1 MPGYIEFKNVKK
13 KYKMGEVE
21 IEALS
26 GVDFSINKGEFIVVA
41 GASGAGKSTIL
52 NILGGMDTASE
63 GQVIVDNKDISQFSQ
78 KDLITYRRYDIGFVF
93 QFFNLIPIL
102 TVEENICLPM
112 IINGKKISKQELD
125 QVIKQLDLT
134 EKRYMLPSRL
144 SGGQQQRVAI
154 GRAIISKPNILLA
167 DEPTGNLDSENAENI
182 IQLLER
188 LNRSTGQTIV
198 MVTHDKEIAKR
209 CTRQVELSDGNIM
222 RVSLWKN
229 LSLITWFLFSHGG
242 SVLGIN
248 AILY

>member
-1 MPGYIEFKNVKK
+1 MSYIQLDKI
-13 KYKMGEVE
+13 YKRYKAGTVTVN
-21 IEALS
+21 ALNGLS
-26 GVDFSINKGEFIVVA
+26 LKIHKGDFIAIT
-41 GASGAGKSTIL
+41 GKSGCGKTTLL
-52 NILGGMDTASE
+52 NILGGLDSPTKGKIVFE
-63 GQVIVDNKDISQFSQ
+63 GKNLNKY
-78 KDLITYRRYDIGFVF
+78 KDLSKFRSQNVGFVF

-209 CTRQVELSDGNIM
+209 CTRQVELSDGDIM
-222 RVSLWKN
+222 RVSL
-229 LSLITWFLFSHGG
+229 
-242 SVLGIN
+242 
-248 AILY
+248 

>member
-1 MPGYIEFKNVKK
+1 MSYIQLDKI
-13 KYKMGEVE
+13 YKRYKAGTVTVN
-21 IEALS
+21 ALNGLS
-26 GVDFSINKGEFIVVA
+26 LKIHKGDFIAIT
-41 GASGAGKSTIL
+41 GKSGCGKTTLL
-52 NILGGMDTASE
+52 NILGGLDSPTKGKIVFE
-63 GQVIVDNKDISQFSQ
+63 GKNLNKY
-78 KDLITYRRYDIGFVF
+78 KDLSKFRSQNVGFVF

-102 TVEENICLPM
+102 TVEETICLPM

-222 RVSLWKN
+222 RVSL
-229 LSLITWFLFSHGG
+229 
-242 SVLGIN
+242 
-248 AILY
+248 

>member
-1 MPGYIEFKNVKK
+1 MSYIQLDNI
-13 KYKMGEVE
+13 YKRYKAGTVTVN
-21 IEALS
+21 ALNGLS
-26 GVDFSINKGEFIVVA
+26 LKIHKGDFIAIT
-41 GASGAGKSTIL
+41 GKSGCGKTTLL
-52 NILGGMDTASE
+52 NILGGLDSPTKGKIVFE
-63 GQVIVDNKDISQFSQ
+63 GKNLNKY
-78 KDLITYRRYDIGFVF
+78 KDLSKFRSQNVGFVF

-222 RVSLWKN
+222 RVRL
-229 LSLITWFLFSHGG
+229 
-242 SVLGIN
+242 
-248 AILY
+248 

>member
-1 MPGYIEFKNVKK
+1 MSYIQLDKI
-13 KYKMGEVE
+13 YKRYKAGTVTVN
-21 IEALS
+21 ALNGLS
-26 GVDFSINKGEFIVVA
+26 LKIHKGDFIAIT
-41 GASGAGKSTIL
+41 GKSGCGKTTLL
-52 NILGGMDTASE
+52 NILGGLDSPTKGKIVFE
-63 GQVIVDNKDISQFSQ
+63 GKNLNKY
-78 KDLITYRRYDIGFVF
+78 KDLSKFRSQNVGFVF

-209 CTRQVELSDGNIM
+209 CTRQVEPVSYTHLDVYM
-222 RVSLWKN
+222 RQVKN
-229 LSLITWFLFSHGG
+229 MI
-242 SVLGIN
+242 V
-248 AILY
+248 

>member
-1 MPGYIEFKNVKK
+1 MSYIQLDNI
-13 KYKMGEVE
+13 YKRYKAGTVTVN
-21 IEALS
+21 ALNGLS
-26 GVDFSINKGEFIVVA
+26 LKIHKGDFIAIT
-41 GASGAGKSTIL
+41 GKSGCGKTTLL
-52 NILGGMDTASE
+52 NILGGLDSPTKGKIVFE
-63 GQVIVDNKDISQFSQ
+63 GKNLNKY
-78 KDLITYRRYDIGFVF
+78 KDLSKFRSQNVGFVF

-222 RVSLWKN
+222 RVSL
-229 LSLITWFLFSHGG
+229 
-242 SVLGIN
+242 
-248 AILY
+248 

>member
-1 MPGYIEFKNVKK
+1 MSYIQLDKI
-13 KYKMGEVE
+13 YKRYKAGTVTVN
-21 IEALS
+21 ALNGLS
-26 GVDFSINKGEFIVVA
+26 LKIHKGDFIAIT
-41 GASGAGKSTIL
+41 GKSGCGKTTLL
-52 NILGGMDTASE
+52 NILGGLDPPTKGKIVFE
-63 GQVIVDNKDISQFSQ
+63 GKNLNKY
-78 KDLITYRRYDIGFVF
+78 KDLSKFRSQNVGFVF

-222 RVSLWKN
+222 RVSL
-229 LSLITWFLFSHGG
+229 
-242 SVLGIN
+242 
-248 AILY
+248 

>member
-1 MPGYIEFKNVKK
+1 MSYIQLDKI
-13 KYKMGEVE
+13 YKRYKAGTVTVN
-21 IEALS
+21 ALNGLS
-26 GVDFSINKGEFIVVA
+26 LKIHKGDFIAIT
-41 GASGAGKSTIL
+41 GKSGCGKTTLL
-52 NILGGMDTASE
+52 NILGGLDSPTKGKILFE
-63 GQVIVDNKDISQFSQ
+63 RKNLNKY
-78 KDLITYRRYDIGFVF
+78 KDLSKFRSQNVGFVF

-222 RVSLWKN
+222 RVSL
-229 LSLITWFLFSHGG
+229 
-242 SVLGIN
+242 
-248 AILY
+248 

>member
-1 MPGYIEFKNVKK
+1 MSYIQLDKI
-13 KYKMGEVE
+13 YKRYKAGTVTVN
-21 IEALS
+21 ALNGLS
-26 GVDFSINKGEFIVVA
+26 LKIHKGDFIAIT
-41 GASGAGKSTIL
+41 GKSGCGKTTLL
-52 NILGGMDTASE
+52 NILGGLDSPTKGKIVFE
-63 GQVIVDNKDISQFSQ
+63 GKNLNKY
-78 KDLITYRRYDIGFVF
+78 KDLSKFRSQNVGFVF

-125 QVIKQLDLT
+125 QVIKQLDLI

-222 RVSLWKN
+222 RVSL
-229 LSLITWFLFSHGG
+229 
-242 SVLGIN
+242 
-248 AILY
+248 

>member
-1 MPGYIEFKNVKK
+1 MSYIQLDKI
-13 KYKMGEVE
+13 YKRYKAGTVTVN
-21 IEALS
+21 ALNGLS
-26 GVDFSINKGEFIVVA
+26 LKIHKGDFIAIT
-41 GASGAGKSTIL
+41 GKSGCGKTTLL
-52 NILGGMDTASE
+52 NILGGLDSPTKGKIVFE
-63 GQVIVDNKDISQFSQ
+63 GKNLNKY
-78 KDLITYRRYDIGFVF
+78 KDLSKFRSQNVGFVF

-144 SGGQQQRVAI
+144 SGCQQQRVAI

-222 RVSLWKN
+222 RVSL
-229 LSLITWFLFSHGG
+229 
-242 SVLGIN
+242 
-248 AILY
+248 